1 MHSHFYLISKR
12 YNWLIEL
19 VEIQT
24 MLLVH
29 QSKSVRSQMMS
40 YYR

>member
-1 MHSHFYLISKR
+1 MHLYFYLISLR

-19 VEIQT
+19 IEIET
-24 MLLVH
+24 MLFVH